1 MQNQSHRSNSN
12 RGLPRTA
19 EICLSLAG
27 LTLLFPLFVVLAV
40 IVKASS
46 KGAIFFRQKRIG
58 LGGSEF
64 VLYKFRSMRSD
75 AAGLKLTA
83 QDDGRVTRAGKW
95 LRRYKLDELPQLW
108 NVFRGDMSLVGPRP
122 EVPEYVDL
130 KNPLWQEIL
139 AVRPGMTDPVTLHLR
154 NEEKLLASVE
164 DKEAFYTEILQP
176 FKLRGWAE
184 YARQKNW
191 KTDLSILLRTFKV
204 ILLPNT
210 AAAPTVE
217 ELSMAVI
224 D

>member
-1 MQNQSHRSNSN
+1 MQKRTDS
-12 RGLPRTA
+12 RGIPRTA

-27 LTLLFPLFVVLAV
+27 LALLFPLFVALAV
-40 IVKASS
+40 LVRSSS
-46 KGAIFFRQKRIG
+46 KGAVFFRQKRIG

-75 AAGLKLTA
+75 CEGLKLTA
-83 QDDGRVTRAGKW
+83 RDDLRLTRVGKL

-108 NVFRGDMSLVGPRP
+108 NVLRGDMSFVGPRP
-122 EVPEYVDL
+122 EVAEYVDL
-130 KNPLWQEIL
+130 KNHLWREIL
-139 AVRPGMTDPVTLHLR
+139 AVRPGITDPVALRLR
-154 NEEKLLASVE
+154 NEEQLLATVE

-184 YARQKNW
+184 YARHKTW
-191 KTDLSILLRTFKV
+191 KTDLSVLLRTFIV

-210 AAAPTVE
+210 AAPPTPE
-217 ELSMAVI
+217 ELSVAVI

>member
-1 MQNQSHRSNSN
+1 MQNRAYG

-19 EICLSLAG
+19 EIYLSLAG
-27 LTLLFPLFVVLAV
+27 LALLFPLFVALAV
-40 IVKASS
+40 LVKSTS
-46 KGAIFFRQKRIG
+46 KGTVFFRQKRIG

-75 AAGLKLTA
+75 SEGLKLTA
-83 QDDGRVTRAGKW
+83 QDDKRLTGAGKW

-108 NVFRGDMSLVGPRP
+108 NVFRGDMSFVGPRP
-122 EVPEYVDL
+122 EVAEYVDS

-139 AVRPGMTDPVTLHLR
+139 KVRPGITDPVALRLR
-154 NEEKLLASVE
+154 NEEQLLASVE
-164 DKEAFYTEILQP
+164 DKESFYTEILQP
-176 FKLRGWAE
+176 FKLRGWAG
-184 YARQKNW
+184 YARHKTW

-210 AAAPTVE
+210 AAPPTVE
-217 ELSMAVI
+217 ELSVAVI

>member
-1 MQNQSHRSNSN
+1 MQNRAYS

-27 LTLLFPLFVVLAV
+27 LALLSPLFVVLAV
-40 IVKASS
+40 IVKSTS
-46 KGAIFFRQKRIG
+46 KGTIFFRQKRIG

-64 VLYKFRSMRSD
+64 VLYKFRSMRNDSE
-75 AAGLKLTA
+75 GLKLTA
-83 QDDGRVTRAGKW
+83 QDDLRLTRAGKW

-108 NVFRGDMSLVGPRP
+108 NVLRGEMSFVGPRP
-122 EVPEYVDL
+122 EVAEYVDL

-139 AVRPGMTDPVTLHLR
+139 RVRPGMTDPATLRLC
-154 NEEKLLASVE
+154 NEEQLLASVE
-164 DKEAFYTEILQP
+164 DKEAFYTEVLQP

-184 YARQKNW
+184 CARNKTW
-191 KTDLSILLRTFKV
+191 KTDLSIILRTFKV

-210 AAAPTVE
+210 AAPPTRE
-217 ELSMAVI
+217 ELSVAVI